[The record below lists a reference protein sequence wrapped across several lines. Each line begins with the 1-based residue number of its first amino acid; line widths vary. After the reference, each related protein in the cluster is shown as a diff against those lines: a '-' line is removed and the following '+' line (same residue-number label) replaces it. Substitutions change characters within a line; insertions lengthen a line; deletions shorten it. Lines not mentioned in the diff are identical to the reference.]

1 MKILILSLFLISCN
15 HVVHKTELELELESI
30 QSVVPKLCSYS
41 QPRSNCWKQFS
52 QSEQSVTTSD
62 KYRDQLHSLFSNKGY
77 SVSKNEQGLVF
88 DFSKEHNMYKNF
100 QNYIFSLEQYLFFAF
115 VAFCIGFYF
124 FATRSYREMVKRTK
138 SLYKKEDF
146 LFWNKNEGHETLMES
161 LSKNRLP
168 SGWQVHFDQNRIV
181 GITKITN
188 SGIERI
194 ASTTESIV
202 NTFKRMK

>member
-15 HVVHKTELELELESI
+15 QVVHKTELELEQESI

-41 QPRSNCWKQFS
+41 YPRSNCWKQFLK
-52 QSEQSVTTSD
+52 SEQSVNTSE
-62 KYRDQLHSLFSNKGY
+62 KYRDQLHSLFSNRGY

-115 VAFCIGFYF
+115 IVFCIGFYF
-124 FATRSYREMVKRTK
+124 FGTRSYREMVRKTK
-138 SLYKKEDF
+138 TLYKEEDF
-146 LFWNKNEGHETLMES
+146 LFWNKNEGHEVLMEN
-161 LSKNRLP
+161 LSRNRLP
-168 SGWQVHFDQNRIV
+168 LGWQVHFDEDRIT
-181 GITKITN
+181 GITKINN

-194 ASTTESIV
+194 ASTRESIV